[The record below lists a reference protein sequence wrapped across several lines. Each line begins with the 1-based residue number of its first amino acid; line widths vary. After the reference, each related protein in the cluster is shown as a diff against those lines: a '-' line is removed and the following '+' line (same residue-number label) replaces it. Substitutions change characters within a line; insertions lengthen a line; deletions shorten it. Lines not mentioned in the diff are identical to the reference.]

1 MTTLAIQ
8 PFDPAHQDAVATLIT
23 TIQRGEFGIPI
34 TLADQPD
41 LQDIPG
47 FYRRGAGN
55 FWVALKG
62 GQVVGSVA
70 LVDIG
75 DRRAALR
82 KMFVHRD
89 HRGGK
94 PGIAAELLN
103 NLLAW
108 ARAQGLAEI
117 YLGTTDK
124 FLSAHR
130 FYAKNGFDEIAPEAL
145 PAAFPRMAVDSK
157 FYRRR
162 L

>member
-1 MTTLAIQ
+1 MSDLVVQ
-8 PFDPAHQDAVATLIT
+8 PYDPSQRDSVATLIT
-23 TIQRGEFGIPI
+23 SIQRGEFGIPI

-55 FWVALKG
+55 FWVALRDG
-62 GQVVGSVA
+62 AVVGTIA
-70 LVDIG
+70 LIEVG
-75 DRRAALR
+75 EGQGALR
-82 KMFVHRD
+82 KMFVHPE

-94 PGIAAELLN
+94 PGAAAVLLDT
-103 NLLAW
+103 LVGW
-108 ARAQGLAEI
+108 AKDKGLGEI
-117 YLGTTDK
+117 LLGTTDK
-124 FLSAHR
+124 FLAAHR